1 MEADASPFP
10 SELTTPP
17 VTKIYLALIR
27 LLKISRR
34 VGGRGANGLSCALST
49 CRARALAQ
57 MSSYRSN
64 RRAEG
69 IGTSNY
75 PSNGETVSTANSPGS
90 RHLFACSFGNSNA
103 RKFAE
108 GFVPKNQRGFGGL
121 MVQYRLALVVLASV
135 SFILIFVIPRVK
147 FFSLHRPI
155 GRMASSGK
163 LAADGEVSKQT
174 NRLGAPPPV
183 RL

>member
-34 VGGRGANGLSCALST
+34 VGGRGTNGLSCALSP
-49 CRARALAQ
+49 CRARAPAQ
-57 MSSYRSN
+57 KSSYRSN

-69 IGTSNY
+69 IGTGNY
-75 PSNGETVSTANSPGS
+75 PSNGETVSTANSPAS
-90 RHLFACSFGNSNA
+90 RNLFARSFGNSNA

-108 GFVPKNQRGFGGL
+108 GFVPKTQGGS
-121 MVQYRLALVVLASV
+121 AASW
-135 SFILIFVIPRVK
+135 
-147 FFSLHRPI
+147 FSTVFL
-155 GRMASSGK
+155 S
-163 LAADGEVSKQT
+163 VY
-174 NRLGAPPPV
+174 
-183 RL
+183 

>member
-17 VTKIYLALIR
+17 VTKIYLALMR

-34 VGGRGANGLSCALST
+34 VGGRGANGLSCALSP

-57 MSSYRSN
+57 KSSYRSN

-69 IGTSNY
+69 IGTDNY
-75 PSNGETVSTANSPGS
+75 PSNGETVSTANSPAS
-90 RHLFACSFGNSNA
+90 SKLFACSFGNSNA

-108 GFVPKNQRGFGGL
+108 GFVPETKGGSADSRFSTVL
-121 MVQYRLALVVLASV
+121 LSLYSRRLLS
-135 SFILIFVIPRVK
+135 P
-147 FFSLHRPI
+147 
-155 GRMASSGK
+155 
-163 LAADGEVSKQT
+163 
-174 NRLGAPPPV
+174 
-183 RL
+183 